1 MSTSLGVPQSS
12 PIPDPNVPS
21 SPAISEPATTQII
34 PGTTV
39 VGTGVTGD
47 VWSYTIPAITSVVVP
62 SAPATL
68 PPSSDP
74 APTTAPSAVLTSAPD
89 PSGTFVATQIVLSGT
104 TVVGGTE
111 TGVPWSYTIPD
122 QSVVTSIF
130 VPVTIPITATPS
142 ESSLLTNSLTSHTE
156 PPTPTTPSLPGYT
169 EPVPRPL
176 PDSSH
181 STLSGGIV
189 AAILVGLFLLMF
201 AIAGC
206 LCIRMRR
213 RQREAG
219 GDRERGNPEKG
230 VGVVW
235 GRIQEKRV
243 AGWKTRRGMHNLES
257 SGDGYSEGMGS
268 EVVAP
273 AGTSTGPATRFRQ
286 GPTSGSESVEH
297 LIQQPGRD
305 GGPSVYSP
313 NTRLNTTPI
322 NPIITYPVN
331 TRYPQSRSPD
341 KVPAM
346 DTRAS
351 SHPIQRDVNT
361 RTNDDTS
368 NKEPTSRSKSPT
380 SKLKRPIPPP
390 TTHVYA
396 PPPEETPGPSHPAPY
411 STNPFSTRPT
421 SPYRAASPYGS
432 HSSQGR
438 KVLSKHRAPVLSPST
453 SAFMRHML
461 PARTMSLRRPKMAPS
476 VPPPS
481 SSTASPAPVR
491 PGLNSLPSFIR
502 DRRFSPGPSR
512 NGSKSTSQGGG
523 ESVIFSPSP
532 RPAAQLPPHAPARVS
547 SPVSRNIPLLQPR
560 SANTR
565 DKYLAPPHNS
575 YGGRDRSSQLTSTTR
590 SGGTGRSRDTRSTGR
605 SGGSGITGRSGDSR
619 HTGRSGE
626 TRLTGRSGGL
636 AQIPES
642 DREHGAGRRGYDRPR
657 RRHEGP

>member
-1 MSTSLGVPQSS
+1 MSTSLGVPQST

-21 SPAISEPATTQII
+21 PSAPAISDPASTQVI

-47 VWSYTIPAITSVVVP
+47 VWSYTIPPITSVIAP

-74 APTTAPSAVLTSAPD
+74 APTAAPSSAPE
-89 PSGTFVATQIVLSGT
+89 PSGTFVATQIILSGT

-122 QSVVTSIF
+122 QSVVSSIF
-130 VPVTIPITATPS
+130 VPVTIPPTTTPS
-142 ESSLLTNSLTSHTE
+142 ESFPLTNSLTSHTE
-156 PPTPTTPSLPGYT
+156 SPAPTTPSLPGYT

-176 PDSSH
+176 PDASH
-181 STLSGGIV
+181 SVLSGGIV
-189 AAILVGLFLLMF
+189 AAILVGLLFLMF

-213 RQREAG
+213 RQRDAG
-219 GDRERGNPEKG
+219 GDRERGNPEKE

-235 GRIQEKRV
+235 GRTQEKRV
-243 AGWKTRRGMHNLES
+243 AGWKARRGMHNLEN
-257 SGDGYSEGMGS
+257 SGDGYSEGLGS

-273 AGTSTGPATRFRQ
+273 TGASTGRFRQ
-286 GPTSGSESVEH
+286 GPTPGSESVER

-313 NTRLNTTPI
+313 NTRPNTNPI
-322 NPIITYPVN
+322 NLSITYPVN
-331 TRYPQSRSPD
+331 ARYPQTRSPD
-341 KVPAM
+341 TLPTVN
-346 DTRAS
+346 TRASS
-351 SHPIQRDVNT
+351 SHPIQRNVNT
-361 RTNDDTS
+361 STNDDTN
-368 NKEPTSRSKSPT
+368 NKEPTSRSKSPNA
-380 SKLKRPIPPP
+380 KLKRPIPPP
-390 TTHVYA
+390 TPHVYA
-396 PPPEETPGPSHPAPY
+396 PPPEDTPEPSPAPY
-411 STNPFSTRPT
+411 SINPFSTRPT

-432 HSSQGR
+432 HSSSQGR
-438 KVLSKHRAPVLSPST
+438 KVLSKHRAPVLPPST

-461 PARTMSLRRPKMAPS
+461 PTRTMSLRRPKTAPS
-476 VPPPS
+476 VPAPS
-481 SSTASPAPVR
+481 TSTAASAPAR

-560 SANTR
+560 QANTR
-565 DKYLAPPHNS
+565 DKYLAPPHNP
-575 YGGRDRSSQLTSTTR
+575 YAGRDRSSQLTSTTR
-590 SGGTGRSRDTRSTGR
+590 SGGTGWSRDTRSTGR
-605 SGGSGITGRSGDSR
+605 SGGSVMTGRSGDSR
-619 HTGRSGE
+619 ATGRSADS
-626 TRLTGRSGGL
+626 RVASRSGGL

-642 DREHGAGRRGYDRPR
+642 DREHGAGRRTHERPR
-657 RRHEGP
+657 RRHEGA